1 MIGYAMVGASD
12 LQRSSDYYDAVLT
25 PLGLVQV
32 ESDSTYVGYAPKSAP
47 TEIEFYVTKPFDQKP
62 PTFGNGTMIS
72 FLAESR
78 RAVDLFHGTALENG
92 GTDEGAPGPRP
103 ADGTIYYLI
112 TTQAKRNLSSRSGI
126 GGVLSAT

>member
-62 PTFGNGTMIS
+62 PTFGTGTMIS

-103 ADGTIYYLI
+103 ADGTIYYAYARDPDGNKI
-112 TTQAKRNLSSRSGI
+112 CAFCANAK
-126 GGVLSAT
+126 

>member
-62 PTFGNGTMIS
+62 VTFGNGTMIA

-78 RAVDLFHGTALENG
+78 RAVDLFHSTALENG

-103 ADGTIYYLI
+103 ADGTIYYAYARDPDGNKI
-112 TTQAKRNLSSRSGI
+112 CVFCANAK
-126 GGVLSAT
+126 

>member
-25 PLGLVQV
+25 LLGLVQI

-47 TEIEFYVTKPFDQKP
+47 TEIEFHVTKPFDQKP
-62 PTFGNGTMIS
+62 VIFGNGTMIA

-78 RAVDLFHGTALENG
+78 RAVDLFHSTALENG

-103 ADGTIYYLI
+103 ADGTIYYAYARDLDGNKI
-112 TTQAKRNLSSRSGI
+112 CAFCVNAK
-126 GGVLSAT
+126 